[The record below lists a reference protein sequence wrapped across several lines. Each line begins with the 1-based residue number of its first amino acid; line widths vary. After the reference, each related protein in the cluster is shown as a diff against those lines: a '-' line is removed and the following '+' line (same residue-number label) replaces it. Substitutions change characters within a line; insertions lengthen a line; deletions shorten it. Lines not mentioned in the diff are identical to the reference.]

1 MTKELSTAGDQRRS
15 QLLRGVLDLCLLSL
29 IAERPRYGYEFV
41 EALTE
46 SGLELVSEGSIY
58 PLLARMERAGLV
70 ESYRAPSSSGGAPRK
85 YYRLSEAGRAELDH
99 GRAVW
104 REFATQADR
113 ILARTAGTQLPTGTK
128 QPTVSTETERPTGGT
143 TS

>member
-1 MTKELSTAGDQRRS
+1 MTKELPATGDQRRS

-29 IAERPRYGYEFV
+29 IGERPRYGYEFV

-58 PLLARMERAGLV
+58 PLLARMERGGLV

-85 YYRLSEAGRAELDH
+85 YYRLTAAGEAELTR

-104 REFATQADR
+104 REFTAQAGRVLADR
-113 ILARTAGTQLPTGTK
+113 KKTGE
-128 QPTVSTETERPTGGT
+128 STP
-143 TS
+143 